1 VYVLPEY
8 ARNPVPVG
16 TRGGARLF
24 MPESS
29 PAQGTSHHGIE
40 YDVGM
45 QKQIAIIPLMFAI
58 SACQPAEPPTIQS
71 LRTQVTYCAFSSGT
85 TKTKLDIKF
94 DFSGW
99 ITAYSLHWTPSLVNG
114 KPPSKLE
121 DFAASQIQTVQ
132 VSQLGA
138 NQDVN
143 LPRSGTGTITT
154 NFFLTANA
162 DGTVKVALLGT
173 GDSGRIW
180 VQAFN
185 NALGSG
191 VLQGETVTAD
201 SSATTCDPADTV
213 LP

>member
-1 VYVLPEY
+1 M
-8 ARNPVPVG
+8 ACSRD
-16 TRGGARLF
+16 
-24 MPESS
+24 
-29 PAQGTSHHGIE
+29 SHHTLG
-40 YDVGM
+40 YDVHM
-45 QKQIAIIPLMFAI
+45 RKQLTLIPLMFAI
-58 SACQPAEPPTIQS
+58 SACQPAEPPTILN

-85 TKTKLDIKF
+85 SKTKLDIKF

-99 ITAYSLHWTPSLVNG
+99 ITGYTLHWTPSLVNG
-114 KPPSKLE
+114 KPPIKLE
-121 DFAASQIQTVQ
+121 DFKASQIQTVQ

-143 LPRSGTGTITT
+143 LPRSGSGTVVT
-154 NFFLTANA
+154 NLFLTANA

-191 VLQGETVTAD
+191 VLQGDTVTAD
-201 SSATTCDPADTV
+201 SGATTCDPAVTV

>member
-1 VYVLPEY
+1 VVPEY
-8 ARNPVPVG
+8 ARNPIVVG
-16 TRGGARLF
+16 TLVGAILI

-29 PAQGTSHHGIE
+29 PAREISHHGIE

-45 QKQIAIIPLMFAI
+45 QKYIAIIPLMFVI
-58 SACQPAEPPTIQS
+58 SACQPAEPPVIQK

-99 ITAYSLHWTPSLVNG
+99 ITGYTLHWTPSLVNG
-114 KPPSKLE
+114 KPPTKLE
-121 DFAASQIQTVQ
+121 DFTASQIQTVQ

-143 LPRSGTGTITT
+143 LPRSGSGTVVT
-154 NFFLTANA
+154 NLFLTANA

-173 GDSGRIW
+173 GDSGQIW

-201 SSATTCDPADTV
+201 SSATTCDPVDTV
-213 LP
+213 LR